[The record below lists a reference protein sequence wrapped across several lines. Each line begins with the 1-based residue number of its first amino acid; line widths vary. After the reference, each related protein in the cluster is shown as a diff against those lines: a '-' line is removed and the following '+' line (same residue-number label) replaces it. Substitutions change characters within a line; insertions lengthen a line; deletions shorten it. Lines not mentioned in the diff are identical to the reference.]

1 MKRLILFAAVLFTAL
16 SAFGQV
22 DPNAPLQRDP
32 NLLYGKLDNGMTY
45 YIMHNDL
52 PAQRAEFYLLNDVG
66 AIQETPAQNG
76 LAHFQEHMCLNGTK
90 NFPGKGIISYMESIG
105 ASFGG
110 NVNASTGQEYTIYM
124 FTNIPVTRESII
136 DSTLLAIHDYAAFVT
151 NDPVEIDKERGVII
165 EEWRTRRTAD
175 WRMMEKTWETLYKGS
190 KFENCNIIGTKENL
204 ETFPAE
210 ELVKFYKTWYRPD
223 LQAVVVIGDIDP
235 QQVLEKVK
243 ATFADVPARENPE
256 PKGVYHTPDNEEP
269 IVGIF
274 TDPEAR
280 NTQITAYV
288 KSDPMPK
295 PYMSFGVGYMMD
307 LIKDIVNSM
316 FSERLTDI
324 AHQPDAP
331 FLNARAYWTRE
342 NNFMDAFEMT
352 AVTKDGEAEKG
363 FAALLT
369 EVEKAQRYG
378 FTQAEY
384 DRVKTNLIADAERNT
399 SNASTRKSPNLVY
412 AAMTDFLFGYPMM
425 APDYVESQL
434 KGYLALIPLAKIN
447 QIVAATDYTKNLV
460 IIYQAPEKEGL
471 SHPTEETLK
480 GIVAAVKASDIKAN
494 EAEEAMGELLDAS
507 KLKGSKTRKETG
519 GLYGSTVWTLRNG
532 IRVTI
537 RPSEYNKEEVRFK
550 LNVPGGQSLIEE
562 ADIPSLDNNVIV
574 LYNQLCGLGDFPATK
589 LTKMLTGKIV
599 NEDAY
604 IDDLFHGVNGS
615 CAPKDFET
623 LLQLV
628 YLQVTAPRFVEDE
641 FAPGMAQ
648 LNAIVPNLEKQPNF
662 VLSKTYLET
671 AYNNNPRQELISM
684 EKIGKISLASFERS
698 YRKLFGNM
706 AGADVIITGNI
717 DPTTVK
723 PLVEKYIGSLPVKK
737 ANKWIDRKVDLVPG
751 QVEKVVTTK
760 MDTPKTSCILIASG
774 KAAADPKGRILMS
787 ALEGCLN
794 QLYTETVREDEG
806 GTYGVGCQGTLV
818 SIPKEEGQIFI
829 QFDTDPERADKLIG
843 LVMDGLKSMAT
854 AGPSEVFLNKT
865 KENLLKTIPER
876 RINNAYWSSCL
887 MNYYNTGN
895 DLDTGR
901 EEMISAVTVE
911 DVRAF
916 AAALLGQENLI
927 KIVMNPEK

>member
-1 MKRLILFAAVLFTAL
+1 MKRFLLFAALILAAFT
-16 SAFGQV
+16 SYGQV

-45 YIMHNDL
+45 FIMHNDL
-52 PAQRAEFYLLNDVG
+52 PAQRAEFYLLNDIG

-175 WRMMEKTWETLYKGS
+175 WRMMEKTWETLFKGS
-190 KFENCNIIGTKENL
+190 KFETCNIIGTKENL

-210 ELVKFYKTWYRPD
+210 ELVKFYQTWYRPD
-223 LQAVVVIGDIDP
+223 LQAVVVIGDIDA

-243 ATFADVPARENPE
+243 ATFADIPARENPE
-256 PKGVYHTPDNEEP
+256 PKGVYRTPDNEEP

-280 NTQITAYV
+280 NTQVTAYV
-288 KSDPMPK
+288 KSDPMPR
-295 PYMSFGVGYMMD
+295 PYMNYGVGYMMD
-307 LIKDIVNSM
+307 LIKDIINSM

-324 AHQPDAP
+324 AHQSDAP
-331 FLNARAYWTRE
+331 FLNAKAYWTRE

-363 FAALLT
+363 FAALLS

-384 DRVKTNLIADAERNT
+384 DRVKTNLIANAERNT

-412 AAMTDFLFGYPMM
+412 EAMTDFLFGYPMM

-434 KGYLALIPLAKIN
+434 KGYLAMIPLAQIN

-471 SHPTEETLK
+471 THPTEETLK
-480 GIVAAVKASDIKAN
+480 GIVAAVKAADIQAN
-494 EAEEAMGELLDAS
+494 EAEEEMGELLDAS
-507 KLKGSKTRKETG
+507 KLKGSKTRKEAG

-532 IRVTI
+532 IQVTI
-537 RPSEYNKEEVRFK
+537 RPSQYNKEEVRFK
-550 LNVPGGQSLIEE
+550 LSVPGGQSLIEE
-562 ADIPSLDNNVIV
+562 ADIPSLDNNVIS
-574 LYNQLCGLGDFPATK
+574 LYNQLCGLSEFPATK

-599 NEDAY
+599 GESVF
-604 IDDLFHGVNGS
+604 IDDIFHGVNGS

-623 LLQLV
+623 LMQLV

-648 LNAIVPNLEKQPNF
+648 MNAVVPNLEKQPNY
-662 VLSKTYLET
+662 VVYKKYLET
-671 AYNNNPRQELISM
+671 AYNNNPRQELIST

-698 YRKLFGNM
+698 YRKLFANL
-706 AGADVIITGNI
+706 AGAEVIITGNI

-723 PLVEKYIGSLPVKK
+723 PLVEKYIGSLPAKK
-737 ANKWIDRKVDLVPG
+737 AGKWIDRNVDIVPG
-751 QVEKVVTTK
+751 QIEKSFTTK
-760 MDTPKTSCILIASG
+760 MDTPKTTCMLIASG
-774 KAAADPKGRILMS
+774 KVAADPRNRILMS
-787 ALEGCLN
+787 VLEGCLD

-829 QFDTDPERADKLIG
+829 QFDTDPERAEKLIA
-843 LVMDGLKSMAT
+843 LTLDGLKSMAT
-854 AGPSEVFLNKT
+854 AGPSEVFLNKS
-865 KENLLKTIPER
+865 KENLLKTVPEN
-876 RINNAYWSSCL
+876 RISNAYWSNCL
-887 MNYYNTGN
+887 LNYYRTGN
-895 DLDTGR
+895 DLDTNR
-901 EEMISAVTVE
+901 EEIISSVTVE

-916 AAALLGQENLI
+916 AAALLDQGNLI

>member
-1 MKRLILFAAVLFTAL
+1 MKRFILFAALVLAAFT
-16 SAFGQV
+16 SYGQV

-52 PAQRAEFYLLNDVG
+52 PAQRAEFYLLNDIG

-136 DSTLLAIHDYAAFVT
+136 DSTLLALHDYAAFVT

-175 WRMMEKTWETLYKGS
+175 WRMMEKTWGTLYKGS
-190 KFENCNIIGTKENL
+190 KFEKCNIIGTKENL

-210 ELVKFYKTWYRPD
+210 ELVKFYQTWYRPD
-223 LQAVVVIGDIDP
+223 LQAVVVIGDIDA

-243 ATFADVPARENPE
+243 ATFADIPARENPE
-256 PKGVYHTPDNEEP
+256 PKGVYRTPDNEEP
-269 IVGIF
+269 IVGVF

-280 NTQITAYV
+280 NTQVTAYV
-288 KSDPMPK
+288 KSDPMPR
-295 PYMSFGVGYMMD
+295 PYMNYGVGYMMD
-307 LIKDIVNSM
+307 LIKDIINSM

-324 AHQPDAP
+324 AHQSDAP
-331 FLNARAYWTRE
+331 FLNAKAYWTRE

-378 FTQAEY
+378 FTQAEF
-384 DRVKTNLIADAERNT
+384 DRVKTNLIANAERNT

-412 AAMTDFLFGYPMM
+412 EAMTDFLFGYPMM

-434 KGYLALIPLAKIN
+434 KGYLAAIPLAQIN

-471 SHPTEETLK
+471 THPTEETLK
-480 GIVAAVKASDIKAN
+480 GIVAAVKAADIKAN

-507 KLKGSKTRKETG
+507 LLKGSKTRKEAG

-537 RPSEYNKEEVRFK
+537 RPSQYNKEEIRFK
-550 LNVPGGQSLIEE
+550 LSVPGGQSLIEE
-562 ADIPSLDNNVIV
+562 ADIASLDNNVIS
-574 LYNQLCGLGDFPATK
+574 LYNQLCGLSEFPATK
-589 LTKMLTGKIV
+589 LSKMLTGKIV
-599 NEDAY
+599 SESVF
-604 IDDLFHGVNGS
+604 IDDIFHGVNGA

-623 LLQLV
+623 LMQLV

-648 LNAIVPNLEKQPNF
+648 MNAVVPNLEKQPNY
-662 VLSKTYLET
+662 VVYKKYLET
-671 AYNNNPRQELISM
+671 AYNNTPRQELIST

-698 YRKLFGNM
+698 YRKLFANM
-706 AGADVIITGNI
+706 AGAEVIITGNI

-723 PLVEKYIGSLPVKK
+723 PLVEKYIGSLPAKK
-737 ANKWIDRKVDLVPG
+737 AVKWIDRNVDIVPG
-751 QVEKVVTTK
+751 QIEKTFTTK
-760 MDTPKTSCILIASG
+760 MDTPKTTCMLTVSG
-774 KAAADPKGRILMS
+774 KAAADPKNRIIMS
-787 ALEGCLN
+787 VLEGCLD
-794 QLYTETVREDEG
+794 QLYTETVRENEG

-829 QFDTDPERADKLIG
+829 QFDTDPDRAEKLIA
-843 LVMDGLKSMAT
+843 LTLDGLKSMAT

-865 KENLLKTIPER
+865 KENLLKTVPEN
-876 RINNAYWSSCL
+876 RISNAYWSNCL
-887 MNYYNTGN
+887 LNYYRTGN
-895 DLDTGR
+895 DLDTNR
-901 EEMISAVTVE
+901 EEIISAVTVE

-916 AAALLGQENLI
+916 AAALLDQGNLI

>member
-1 MKRLILFAAVLFTAL
+1 MKKIFLFLTTLLLAVTAN
-16 SAFGQV
+16 AQV

-52 PAQRAEFYLLNDVG
+52 PAQRAEFYLLNEIG

-90 NFPGKGIISYMESIG
+90 NFPGKGIISFMESIG

-175 WRMMEKTWETLYKGS
+175 WRMMEKTWETLYRGS

-210 ELVKFYKTWYRPD
+210 ELVKFYQTWYRPD

-243 ATFADVPARENPE
+243 ATFADIPARENPE
-256 PKGVYHTPDNEEP
+256 PKGVYRTPDNEEP

-280 NTQITAYV
+280 STQVTAYV
-288 KSDPMPK
+288 KSDPLPK
-295 PYMSFGVGYMMD
+295 AYLSYGVGYMMD
-307 LIKDIVNSM
+307 LVKDIINSM

-331 FLNARAYWTRE
+331 FLYANAYWTRE
-342 NNFMDAFEMT
+342 NAFMDAFEMSAT
-352 AVTKDGEAEKG
+352 TKDGEAEKG

-384 DRVKTNLIADAERNT
+384 DRVKTNMIANAERNT
-399 SNASTRKSPNLVY
+399 SNASTRKSPSLVY
-412 AAMTDFLFGYPMM
+412 EAMTDFLYGFPMM
-425 APDYVESQL
+425 APEYVESQL
-434 KGYLALIPLAKIN
+434 KGYLAMITIDQIN
-447 QIVAATDYTKNLV
+447 QIVASTDYTKNLV

-471 SHPTEETLK
+471 THPTEETLK
-480 GIVAAVKASDIKAN
+480 GIVTAVKAADIQAN
-494 EAEEAMGELLDAS
+494 EAEEEMGELLDAS

-537 RPSEYNKEEVRFK
+537 RPSQYNKEEVLFK
-550 LNVPGGQSLIEE
+550 LSVPGGQSLIED
-562 ADIPSLDNNVIV
+562 ADIASMDNNVLM
-574 LYNQLCGLGDFPATK
+574 LYNQLCGLSEFPATK
-589 LTKMLTGKIV
+589 LNKMLTGRIV
-599 NEDAY
+599 SENPF
-604 IDDLFHGVNGS
+604 IDDLHHGINGS

-623 LLQLV
+623 LMQLV
-628 YLQVTAPRFVEDE
+628 YLQVTAPRFNADE

-648 LNAIVPNLEKQPNF
+648 LNAIVPNLEKQPNYI
-662 VLSKTYLET
+662 LSKTYLET
-671 AYNNNPRQELISM
+671 AYGNNPRQSLISM
-684 EKIGKISLASFERS
+684 EKVGKISLESFERS
-698 YRKLFGNM
+698 YRKLFANM
-706 AGADVIITGNI
+706 AGADVIITGNF

-723 PLVEKYIGSLPVKK
+723 PLVEKYIGSLPTKK
-737 ANKWIDRKVDLVPG
+737 AGKWIDRKVDLVPG
-751 QVEKVVTTK
+751 KVENIFTTK
-760 MDTPKTSCILIASG
+760 MDTPKTSCLMIASG
-774 KAAADPKGRILMS
+774 KMAADPKSRLIMS

-829 QFDTDPERADKLIG
+829 QFDTDPDRAEKLIA
-843 LVMDGLKSMAT
+843 LTYDGLKSMAVT
-854 AGPSEVFLNKT
+854 GPSEVFLNKT

-876 RINNAYWSSCL
+876 RINNSYWSSCL

-895 DLDTGR
+895 DLDANR
-901 EEMISAVTVE
+901 EELISSITVE

-916 AAALLGQENLI
+916 TAKLLDQGNLI

>member
-1 MKRLILFAAVLFTAL
+1 MKRFLLFAALILAAFT
-16 SAFGQV
+16 SYGQV

-52 PAQRAEFYLLNDVG
+52 PAQRAEFYLLNDIG

-256 PKGVYHTPDNEEP
+256 PKGVYRTPDNEEP

-280 NTQITAYV
+280 NTQVTAYV

-363 FAALLT
+363 FAALLS

-434 KGYLALIPLAKIN
+434 KGYLALIPLAQIN

-471 SHPTEETLK
+471 THPTEETLK

-494 EAEEAMGELLDAS
+494 EAEEEMGELLDAS
-507 KLKGSKTRKETG
+507 KLKGSKTRKEEG

-537 RPSEYNKEEVRFK
+537 RPSQYNKEEVRFK
-550 LNVPGGQSLIEE
+550 LNVPGGQSLIEN
-562 ADIPSLDNNVIV
+562 ADIPSMDNNVIT
-574 LYNQLCGLGDFPATK
+574 LYNQLCGLSDFPATK

-599 NEDAY
+599 SENVF

-623 LLQLV
+623 LMQLV
-628 YLQVTAPRFVEDE
+628 YLQVTAPRFKEDE

-648 LNAIVPNLEKQPNF
+648 MNAIVPNIEKQPNYAF
-662 VLSKTYLET
+662 SKTYLET
-671 AYNNNPRQELISM
+671 AYGNNPRQELISM
-684 EKIGKISLASFERS
+684 EKVGKISLASFERS
-698 YRKLFGNM
+698 YRKLFANM
-706 AGADVIITGNI
+706 AGANVIITGNI

-723 PLVEKYIGSLPVKK
+723 PLVEKYIGSLPTKK
-737 ANKWIDRKVDLVPG
+737 ASKWIDRKVDLVPG
-751 QVEKVVTTK
+751 QIEKVFSTK
-760 MDTPKTSCILIASG
+760 MDTPKTTCMLIASG
-774 KAAADPKGRILMS
+774 KAKADPKSRIVMS
-787 ALEGCLN
+787 VLEGCLD

-806 GTYGVGCQGTLV
+806 GTYGVGTQGSLV
-818 SIPKEEGQIFI
+818 SIPKEEGQILI
-829 QFDTDPERADKLIG
+829 QFDTDPDRAEKLFG

-865 KENLLKTIPER
+865 KENLLKTVPER

-887 MNYYNTGN
+887 LNYYNTGN

-916 AAALLGQENLI
+916 AAALLDQNNLI